1 MHKMNTKNKTFIDKL
16 RSSGLRPTNQRVEIS
31 KFLFN
36 RKKTFHF
43 TVEELKNSMN
53 LKRSKKISTAT
64 FYNTV
69 HALKSAGHLKEFSLE
84 NNTSYYD
91 TNIKSHHHFFDNGK
105 VIDIRSD
112 KITARARPA
121 HARLPVPTPQNHERH
136 LFFAIQSRSQISNQI
151 S

>member
-1 MHKMNTKNKTFIDKL
+1 MQKMNNKNKIFIDKL

-31 KFLFN
+31 KFLFD

-43 TVEELKNSMN
+43 TVEELKSSMN

-69 HALKSAGHLKEFSLE
+69 HALKSAGYLKEFSLE

-91 TNIKSHHHFFDNGK
+91 TNISSHHHFFHNGK
-105 VIDIRSD
+105 VIDIKSD
-112 KITARARPA
+112 KITFRKLPEAPKGKKIKNVEVVI
-121 HARLPVPTPQNHERH
+121 RLEN
-136 LFFAIQSRSQISNQI
+136 NN
-151 S
+151 

>member
-1 MHKMNTKNKTFIDKL
+1 MDKMNSKNKTFIDKL

-69 HALKSAGHLKEFSLE
+69 HALKEFSLE

-91 TNIKSHHHFFDNGK
+91 TNITSHHHFFDNGK
-105 VIDIRSD
+105 VIDIKSD
-112 KITARARPA
+112 KITFQKLPEAPKGKKIKNVEVVI
-121 HARLPVPTPQNHERH
+121 RLEN
-136 LFFAIQSRSQISNQI
+136 NN
-151 S
+151 

>member
-1 MHKMNTKNKTFIDKL
+1 MQKNNNKNKIFIDKL
-16 RSSGLRPTNQRVEIS
+16 RSSGLRPTNQRVEIT

-69 HALKSAGHLKEFSLE
+69 HALKSAGYLKEFSLE
-84 NNTSYYD
+84 NNTSY
-91 TNIKSHHHFFDNGK
+91 
-105 VIDIRSD
+105 
-112 KITARARPA
+112 
-121 HARLPVPTPQNHERH
+121 
-136 LFFAIQSRSQISNQI
+136 
-151 S
+151 

>member
-1 MHKMNTKNKTFIDKL
+1 MEKMNNKNKIFIDKL

-53 LKRSKKISTAT
+53 LKRSKKISIAT

-69 HALKSAGHLKEFSLE
+69 HALKSAGYLKEFSLE

-91 TNIKSHHHFFDNGK
+91 TNISSHHHFFDNGK
-105 VIDIRSD
+105 VIDIKSD
-112 KITARARPA
+112 KLPFGNFQRPQKARK
-121 HARLPVPTPQNHERH
+121 LKT
-136 LFFAIQSRSQISNQI
+136 LKL
-151 S
+151 

>member
-1 MHKMNTKNKTFIDKL
+1 MHKMNNKNKTFIDKL

-84 NNTSYYD
+84 NNISYYD
-91 TNIKSHHHFFDNGK
+91 TNTTSHHHFYFNGK
-105 VIDIRSD
+105 LIDIKNKEIHFK
-112 KITARARPA
+112 KI
-121 HARLPVPTPQNHERH
+121 PTPPIGKKIKNVEVVIK
-136 LFFAIQSRSQISNQI
+136 LEDIN
-151 S
+151 

>member
-1 MHKMNTKNKTFIDKL
+1 MQKMNNKNKIFIDKL
-16 RSSGLRPTNQRVEIS
+16 RSSGLRPTKQRVEIS
-31 KFLFN
+31 RFLFN

-69 HALKSAGHLKEFSLE
+69 HALKSAGYLKEFSLE

-91 TNIKSHHHFFDNGK
+91 TNITSHHHFFDNGK
-105 VIDIRSD
+105 VIDIKSD
-112 KITARARPA
+112 KITF
-121 HARLPVPTPQNHERH
+121 HKLT
-136 LFFAIQSRSQISNQI
+136 I
-151 S
+151 

>member
-1 MHKMNTKNKTFIDKL
+1 MQKMNNKNKIFIDKL

-69 HALKSAGHLKEFSLE
+69 HALKSAGYLKEFSLE

-91 TNIKSHHHFFDNGK
+91 TNISSHHHFFDNG
-105 VIDIRSD
+105 
-112 KITARARPA
+112 
-121 HARLPVPTPQNHERH
+121 
-136 LFFAIQSRSQISNQI
+136 
-151 S
+151 